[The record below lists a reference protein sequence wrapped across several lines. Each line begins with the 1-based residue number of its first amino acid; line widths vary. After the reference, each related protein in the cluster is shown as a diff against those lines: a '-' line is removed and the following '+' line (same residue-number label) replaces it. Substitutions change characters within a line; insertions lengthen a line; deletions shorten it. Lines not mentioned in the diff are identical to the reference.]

1 MGFFLT
7 YLKHKRKVINVYFI
21 SVIIFGTSFFLYHL
35 PLKAVIYPTTL
46 CILLALV
53 YFLYDYYRSRLVY
66 HQLQEIKEL
75 SHVTMNLLPPPKSLE
90 DENYQRMIHLLW
102 EEKKHFEDKMNLR
115 YFDMIEYYTVWAHQI
130 KTPIAS
136 IKLWLQNE
144 DSSLSRKISP
154 DLTRIEQYVDM
165 VLMFLRLGSDT
176 TDYIFREYDL
186 DQIVKEAVKKFA
198 GEFINRKIQLI
209 YEPLNTEVITD
220 EKWLSFVVEQLI
232 SNALKYTQKGSVT
245 VFMKEPKLLC
255 IQDTGIGISPE
266 DVPRVFDKGYT
277 GFNGRSNKKASGIGL
292 YLCKRVCTN
301 LGHRIHIDSVL
312 DKGTLVQIDL
322 SHNKIEYE

>member
-1 MGFFLT
+1 
-7 YLKHKRKVINVYFI
+7 
-21 SVIIFGTSFFLYHL
+21 
-35 PLKAVIYPTTL
+35 
-46 CILLALV
+46 LV

-66 HQLQEIKEL
+66 LQLQEIKEL
-75 SHVTMNLLPPPKSLE
+75 SDVAMNLLPPAKSM
-90 DENYQRMIHLLW
+90 DDQNYQRIIHLLW
-102 EEKKHFEDKMNLR
+102 DEKKQFEDNMNLR

-136 IKLWLQNE
+136 IRLWLQNE
-144 DSSLSRKISP
+144 DSSLSRKISL

-209 YEPLNTEVITD
+209 YEPVNTVVITD
-220 EKWLSFVVEQLI
+220 EKWLSFVVEQLL
-232 SNALKYTQKGSVT
+232 SNALKYTQTGSIT
-245 VFMKEPKLLC
+245 IFMKEPNLLC

-266 DVPRVFDKGYT
+266 DIPRVFDKGYT
-277 GFNGRSNKKASGIGL
+277 GFNGRSDKKASGIGL

-312 DKGTLVQIDL
+312 DKGTLVQMDL

>member
-1 MGFFLT
+1 M
-7 YLKHKRKVINVYFI
+7 
-21 SVIIFGTSFFLYHL
+21 
-35 PLKAVIYPTTL
+35 
-46 CILLALV
+46 V
-53 YFLYDYYRSRLVY
+53 YFLYDYYKSRLVY
-66 HQLQEIKEL
+66 LQLQEIKEL
-75 SHVTMNLLPPPKSLE
+75 SDVAMDLLPPAKSI
-90 DENYQRMIHLLW
+90 DDQNYQRIIHLLW
-102 EEKKHFEDKMNLR
+102 EEKKQAEDNMNLR

-136 IKLWLQNE
+136 IRLWLQNE
-144 DSSLSRKISP
+144 DSSLSRKISL

-209 YEPLNTEVITD
+209 YEPLNTVVITD
-220 EKWLSFVVEQLI
+220 EKWLSFVVEQLL
-232 SNALKYTQKGSVT
+232 SNALKYTQTGSVT
-245 VFMKEPKLLC
+245 VFMKGPKLLC

-277 GFNGRSNKKASGIGL
+277 GFNGRYDKKASGIGL

-312 DKGTLVQIDL
+312 DEGTLIQIDL
-322 SHNKIEYE
+322 SQNKFEYE

>member
-1 MGFFLT
+1 MGFFLN
-7 YLKHKRKVINVYFI
+7 YLKHKRKIIIVYFI
-21 SVIIFGTSFFLYHL
+21 FIIIFGTSFFLYHL

-46 CILLALV
+46 CTILALV
-53 YFLYDYYRSRLVY
+53 FFFHDYYKSRLFY
-66 HQLQEIKEL
+66 FQLQEIKEL
-75 SHVTMNLLPPPKSLE
+75 SDAAMNLLPPAKSLE
-90 DENYQRMIHLLW
+90 DRNYQQIIHLVW
-102 EEKKHFEDKMNLR
+102 EEKKQFEDNMNLR

-136 IKLWLQNE
+136 IRLWLQNE

-209 YEPLNTEVITD
+209 YEPLNTVVITD
-220 EKWLSFVVEQLI
+220 EKWLSFVIEQLL
-232 SNALKYTQKGSVT
+232 SNALKYTQAGSIN

-277 GFNGRSNKKASGIGL
+277 GFNGRSDKKASGIGL
-292 YLCKRVCTN
+292 YLCKRVCKN
-301 LGHRIHIDSVL
+301 LGHRIQIDSVL
-312 DKGTLVQIDL
+312 DEGTQVQIDL
-322 SHNKIEYE
+322 SHEKIEHE